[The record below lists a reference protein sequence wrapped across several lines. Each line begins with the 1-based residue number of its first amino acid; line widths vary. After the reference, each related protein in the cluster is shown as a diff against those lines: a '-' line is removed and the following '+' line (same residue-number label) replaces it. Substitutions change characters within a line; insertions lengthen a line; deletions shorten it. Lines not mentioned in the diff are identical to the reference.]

1 MRQVR
6 GEYSPVA
13 SGTPART
20 IRTTFRDTFHLVR
33 DVRVILDADLACLR
47 AMLAKSAAPLSLYA
61 GPNPDVT
68 NRDFRERG
76 RAASRRSSAVLSQ
89 GAG

>member
-33 DVRVILDADLACLR
+33 DMRVILDADLACLYGVR
-47 AMLAKSAAPLSLYA
+47 TKRLK
-61 GPNPDVT
+61 
-68 NRDFRERG
+68 
-76 RAASRRSSAVLSQ
+76 
-89 GAG
+89 